1 MGRDGMDG
9 QKPPA
14 GKPPSREQFIDDVE
28 AQLRKGRQ
36 SLEDLKKEME
46 RSRRLLDRETPAK
59 G

>member
-1 MGRDGMDG
+1 MDG

-36 SLEDLKKEME
+36 SLEDLKKEMA